1 MAYLKFPNNIDST
14 EALILAYMY
23 INCTS
28 ACLENQA
35 YDSKHK
41 TVLGKTT
48 LWHVGIIFESAPK
61 FWTFTCHVFCTVLK
75 FFYWF
80 ASSIFNK

>member
-1 MAYLKFPNNIDST
+1 MYGYIKSQKSCLLSIPQRKMAYLKFPNNIDST

-48 LWHVGIIFESAPK
+48 L
-61 FWTFTCHVFCTVLK
+61 
-75 FFYWF
+75 
-80 ASSIFNK
+80 

>member
-1 MAYLKFPNNIDST
+1 MVYLKFPNNIVST

-35 YDSKHK
+35 YDRKHK

-48 LWHVGIIFESAPK
+48 P
-61 FWTFTCHVFCTVLK
+61 
-75 FFYWF
+75 
-80 ASSIFNK
+80 

>member
-1 MAYLKFPNNIDST
+1 MFTIHTPREKWCILSSLITNVVST
-14 EALILAYMY
+14 EALILAY

-35 YDSKHK
+35 YDRKHK

-48 LWHVGIIFESAPK
+48 P
-61 FWTFTCHVFCTVLK
+61 
-75 FFYWF
+75 
-80 ASSIFNK
+80 

>member
-1 MAYLKFPNNIDST
+1 MFTIHTPPPHKKKKKRVYLKFPNNIVST
-14 EALILAYMY
+14 EALILAY

-35 YDSKHK
+35 YDRKHK

-48 LWHVGIIFESAPK
+48 P
-61 FWTFTCHVFCTVLK
+61 
-75 FFYWF
+75 
-80 ASSIFNK
+80 

>member
-1 MAYLKFPNNIDST
+1 MVYLKFPNNIVST

-35 YDSKHK
+35 YDRKNTKLFKAKLLLDILESFLK
-41 TVLGKTT
+41 VLQSSE
-48 LWHVGIIFESAPK
+48 LLHV
-61 FWTFTCHVFCTVLK
+61 TFVALF
-75 FFYWF
+75 
-80 ASSIFNK
+80 